1 MSDYDLDSGYLPIAI
16 TTEAG
21 KEFSGWYK
29 DDVLMTAADLANVS
43 GSEVWEAKFI
53 DIEPTSVHVNFSVGS
68 TNGIDSV
75 PLEDVALTVG
85 GVAITAKESAN
96 GFILGGTTYL
106 DPTLSLQ
113 AATAC
118 KAPIGVTGSVS
129 GYNVLGTFLTTD
141 KLDVDN
147 TEQLE
152 TGEFFVGLSTVSTG
166 VMLHAN
172 ATNAKIFFGDM
183 QNKEISWTDHEYLP
197 MCILYDNGSAPGFK
211 GWFTQP
217 TGGELVTYQNAFE
230 HTDLYAQYVEADAPC
245 LLYLGLQRS
254 GGYDV
259 SGDKQITFM
268 NVSFIP
274 DELYPYYSS
283 LRYTQDALNSC
294 GPIPFGAPTIDD
306 PTITVYPEVALL
318 TDTWVGYGGEKPTTT
333 YNTLQAMKCG
343 IVYTRTAT

>member
-1 MSDYDLDSGYLPIAI
+1 MSASDL
-16 TTEAG
+16 
-21 KEFSGWYK
+21 
-29 DDVLMTAADLANVS
+29 VNVI
-43 GSEVWEAKFI
+43 GHETWTAKFI

-152 TGEFFVGLSTVSTG
+152 TGEFFVGLSKVVSG
-166 VMLHAN
+166 VKLHVN
-172 ATNAKIFFGDM
+172 NDRAKIFFGDM
-183 QNKEISWTDHEYLP
+183 QDTEILWTDTEYLP
-197 MCILYDNGSAPGFK
+197 MCLTYDTGASPGFN

-217 TGGELVTYQNAFE
+217 TGGELVTHLTAFE
-230 HTDLYAQYVEADAPC
+230 HTDLYAQYVDGDAPY

-274 DELYPYYSS
+274 DELYPYYSA

-294 GPIPFGAPTIDD
+294 GPIPFGIPTIDD

-318 TDTWVGYGGEKPTTT
+318 IDTWVGYGGEKPTTT